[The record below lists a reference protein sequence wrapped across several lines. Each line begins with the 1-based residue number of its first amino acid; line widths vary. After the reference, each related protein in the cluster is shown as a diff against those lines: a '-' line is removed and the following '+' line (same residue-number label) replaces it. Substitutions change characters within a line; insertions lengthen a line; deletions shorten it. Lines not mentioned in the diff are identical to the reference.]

1 MADSP
6 PGNASPP
13 KSGWVKD
20 SIKRS
25 PSYLGTALKEFTAH
39 DTRNLYE
46 RHSVPFQCE
55 VVLGPVG
62 KSRTCWLCGFPIAH
76 LTSLK
81 DAEGN
86 RIFQMPF
93 VSGEENTMMD
103 RGVCEH
109 VLPVKLGHGILELLY
124 LTKDPTYEKLLH
136 TEYEYAHNFCN
147 MYKSDEYFV
156 TLPEDSTNF
165 CDLAIKEEV
174 LDEVLRRIFYTR
186 RGSKGSKQSSLVTA
200 RHKGQ
205 VLEFPNPVQAY
216 CFSTNTAEFLA
227 DPDKFYREKWFPKT
241 KAMILEK
248 MNRVIS
254 YVKEADN
261 CDVNNNTKGSHFRGF
276 ETRLREGVP
285 ALPRG
290 LKGPSLETL
299 EEKNPVEFERVAR
312 LQRSPSFNEIL
323 AAHTNTRLVPF
334 RSPSF
339 SGYAVNMANSP
350 RSRPSSRGSR
360 KKSKS
365 PVSAD
370 EEANANAE
378 DVANAK
384 AEAMNALAVRFAEE
398 VAERPAVNVAPVAK
412 PKPFLKRQLA
422 SRRLVRRGNNNNNNY
437 TNNNS
442 NNNSNSN
449 SNNAREA
456 TRRAKDRDRARA
468 RARVEAN
475 ESAIQ
480 KLGKGLRAETKEN
493 GIYISGRTFNSKNL
507 LKTLGASWNP
517 AEKKWVLPLETN
529 LSPLL

>member
-25 PSYLGTALKEFTAH
+25 PSYLGMALKEFTAH

-46 RHSVPFQCE
+46 KHSVPFQCE

-62 KSRTCWLCGFPIAH
+62 KNRTCWLCGFPIAH

-81 DAEGN
+81 DAAGN
-86 RIFQMPF
+86 RIFQMPI
-93 VSGEENTMMD
+93 VGGQENTVMD

-165 CDLAIKEEV
+165 CDLDIKEEV

-248 MNRVIS
+248 MNRVIA

-261 CDVNNNTKGSHFRGF
+261 CEANNNTKGSHFRGF

-299 EEKNPVEFERVAR
+299 EEKNPVEFERVGR

-360 KKSKS
+360 GKSKS
-365 PVSAD
+365 PAAV
-370 EEANANAE
+370 EEAANVRA
-378 DVANAK
+378 AG
-384 AEAMNALAVRFAEE
+384 MNALALTFAEE
-398 VAERPAVNVAPVAK
+398 VAK
-412 PKPFLKRQLA
+412 PKALLKRQLA
-422 SRRLVRRGNNNNNNY
+422 SRRLVRRANNNNNNNNY
-437 TNNNS
+437 TSS
-442 NNNSNSN
+442 NTNSNSN
-449 SNNAREA
+449 SNNARDA
-456 TRRAKDRDRARA
+456 TRKARNRARN
-468 RARVEAN
+468 RAAPAAAAAAAN
-475 ESAIQ
+475 EPRIQ
-480 KLGKGLRAETKEN
+480 TLGKGLRAETKEN

-517 AEKKWVLPLETN
+517 AEKKWVLPLATN